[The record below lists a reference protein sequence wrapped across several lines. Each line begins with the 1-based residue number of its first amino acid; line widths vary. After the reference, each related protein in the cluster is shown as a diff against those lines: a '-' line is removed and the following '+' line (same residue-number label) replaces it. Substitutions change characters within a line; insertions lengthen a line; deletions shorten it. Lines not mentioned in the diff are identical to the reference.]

1 MQYLLP
7 DPKIPY
13 ERTARSSRERELQ
26 HGRRMRLFIL
36 GLGYSA
42 RHFVSQFGG
51 AFSHIAGTMRDPGK
65 RNDLAGI
72 EVHAFSGSSP
82 AREVVERVRD
92 ADVLL
97 ISIPPGSAGDPA
109 VTALGDALAS
119 RRRKIVYLSTI
130 GVYGDHAGRWVD
142 ESTPP
147 QATLD
152 RTRTRVAA
160 EQAWT
165 ATARGD
171 VAILR
176 LAGIYGPGRNAL
188 VTLRAG
194 TARRIIKPGQ
204 VFNRIHADDIATA
217 IMAAV
222 KHSDGGTWNVCD
234 DEPAPPQEV
243 IAYAAK
249 LMGLAPPPEEPFETA
264 EMSAMARSFYASSA
278 RVSNAKLKHELGVTL
293 AHPTY
298 RHGLDALW
306 RTGQRR

>member
-1 MQYLLP
+1 
-7 DPKIPY
+7 
-13 ERTARSSRERELQ
+13 
-26 HGRRMRLFIL
+26 MRLFIL

-42 RHFVSQFGG
+42 RHFVRQFSGS
-51 AFSHIAGTMRDPGK
+51 FSHIAGTVRDPAT
-65 RNDLAGI
+65 RDDLAGI
-72 EVHAFSGSSP
+72 EVHAFSGSDP
-82 AREVVERVRD
+82 ARETVERISD

-97 ISIPPGSAGDPA
+97 VSIPPGNSGDPA
-109 VTALGDALAS
+109 LAAFGEVLAAGH
-119 RRRKIVYLSTI
+119 RRKVIYLATI
-130 GVYGDHAGRWVD
+130 GVYGDHGGAWVD
-142 ESTPP
+142 ESAPP
-147 QATLD
+147 LATFD
-152 RTRTRVAA
+152 RTRQRLAA

-165 ATARGD
+165 ETALGD

-188 VTLRAG
+188 ATVRAG

-204 VFNRIHADDIATA
+204 VFNRIHADDIASA

-222 KHSDGGTWNVCD
+222 NHRGDGIWNVCD
-234 DEPAPPQEV
+234 DEPTPPQEV

-249 LMGLAPPPEEPFETA
+249 LMGVAPPPEEPFETA

-293 AHPTY
+293 AYPTY

-306 RTGQRR
+306 RAGEGR

>member
-1 MQYLLP
+1 
-7 DPKIPY
+7 
-13 ERTARSSRERELQ
+13 
-26 HGRRMRLFIL
+26 MRLFIL
-36 GLGYSA
+36 GFGYSA
-42 RHFVSQFGG
+42 RHFVRRFGG
-51 AFSHIAGTMRDPGK
+51 AFSHIAGTVRDPAK
-65 RNDLAGI
+65 RDDLAGI
-72 EVHAFSGSSP
+72 EVHLFFGSRL
-82 AREVVERVRD
+82 ARETAERICD

-97 ISIPPGSAGDPA
+97 VSVPPGSGGDPA
-109 VTALGDALAS
+109 IAAFADVLAAG
-119 RRRKIVYLSTI
+119 RQRKIIYLSTI
-130 GVYGDHAGRWVD
+130 GVYGDHAGSWVD

-165 ATARGD
+165 AAARGD

-188 VTLRAG
+188 MTLRAG
-194 TARRIIKPGQ
+194 TARRIVKPGQ
-204 VFNRIHADDIATA
+204 VFNRIHADDIASA

-234 DEPAPPQEV
+234 DEPAPPQDV

-264 EMSAMARSFYASSA
+264 KMSAMARSFYASSA

-306 RTGQRR
+306 RTGQGR